1 MKMRAWVTLG
11 FSSLICFHSITAA
24 DAHWTRIASPNFE
37 MYTTAGE
44 RNARDTIRYFEQ
56 VRGFFAQMM
65 PHALEK
71 RSQVRILA
79 FNSEK
84 EYAPYRLNDYATAY
98 YHASGDH
105 DYIVMSHAGA
115 EAFPVAIHEYVHLIA
130 RHSKLNFPPWLSE
143 GIAELYSTLK
153 PMGDK
158 VLIGAVVPGR
168 YQALLR
174 DPWVPLASILAA
186 TPDSPFYN
194 EKNQAGSL
202 YNQGWALTHM
212 LALTPQ
218 YKPKFTE
225 VLLAIS
231 GGAPSADVLERTYGK
246 SLNAIEGD
254 LIAYLRGGRFQG
266 VLIPAKL
273 EKMDDDLKAE
283 PAGQFDVSLLLAE
296 VTDQPG
302 KEQATRAALESLIA
316 QNPSRPE
323 PYVDLAYLDRRQKQ
337 FSEAYQH
344 FEKAFDLGSRDPQ
357 MLWDYGRQA
366 ASADLPKS
374 ILALTELLKLDSGRL
389 DVRLELASVQL
400 RSHAAK
406 VALETLAPVKK
417 VTPEDAPR
425 LLTLLVYANLEAG
438 DRETARKG
446 ADQLKKV
453 AATADDRDRADQIL
467 RFIDGSRPGAAT
479 PAPAPAPESPVSETG
494 DQAPVLKHREPA
506 RPAVPRLSITG
517 KFMELQC
524 GTPARIVM
532 ETAAGKKVLLI
543 DNPSNLTVNGDSGQT
558 MELACGQQKR
568 VKIRVEYDSA
578 SVAARGSDGLAR
590 VIHFEP

>member
-1 MKMRAWVTLG
+1 VTLG
-11 FSSLICFHSITAA
+11 FGSLICLHSIAA
-24 DAHWTRIASPNFE
+24 AETRWSRIASPNFE

-44 RNARDTIRYFEQ
+44 RSASDTIRYFEQ

-65 PHALEK
+65 PHAEDK
-71 RSQVRILA
+71 PSQVRILA

-84 EYAPYRLNDYATAY
+84 EYAPYRLNGYATAY
-98 YHASGDH
+98 YHSSGDH

-115 EAFPVAIHEYVHLIA
+115 ETFPVAIHEYVHLIA

-158 VLIGAVVPGR
+158 VLVGALIPGR
-168 YQALLR
+168 YEALLR
-174 DPWVPLASILAA
+174 DRWVPLATILAA
-186 TPDSPFYN
+186 TQDSPYYN

-212 LALTPQ
+212 LALNPEYKERFPQ
-218 YKPKFTE
+218 

-231 GGAPSADVLERTYGK
+231 GGRPSIDTLEQTYGK
-246 SLNAIEGD
+246 PLRAIEAD
-254 LIAYLRGGRFQG
+254 LLAYLRGGRFQG

-273 EKMDDDLKAE
+273 EKIDDDLRTE
-283 PAGQFDVSLLLAE
+283 PAGAFDVALLLAE

-302 KEQATRAALESLIA
+302 KEQATRAALEKLIA
-316 QNPSRPE
+316 ENPGRPE
-323 PYVDLAYLDRRQKQ
+323 PYIDIAYLDRRQKQ

-357 MLWDYGRQA
+357 MLWDFGRLA

-374 ILALTELLKLDSGRL
+374 IQALTELLKLDSGRVG
-389 DVRLELASVQL
+389 VRLELASVQL

-406 VALETLAPVKK
+406 DALQTLAPVKK

-425 LLTLLVYANLEAG
+425 LLTLLMHANLDAG
-438 DRETARKG
+438 DPDNARKA

-453 AATADDRDRADQIL
+453 ATNADDRGRAEQIL
-467 RFIDGSRPGAAT
+467 RFIDGSRPAAAT
-479 PAPAPAPESPVSETG
+479 PALASAPRESETG
-494 DQAPVLKHREPA
+494 DHASMLKRREAAPEAARRDAQRPSFTGKFVELQCREPA
-506 RPAVPRLSITG
+506 RI
-517 KFMELQC
+517 
-524 GTPARIVM
+524 IM
-532 ETAAGKKVLLI
+532 ETAEGKKVLLI

-558 MELACGQQKR
+558 MELVCGPQR
-568 VKIRVEYDSA
+568 RATIRIEYDPA
-578 SVAARGSDGLAR
+578 SPAPPGSSGADGLAR
-590 VIHFEP
+590 VIRFEP

>member
-11 FSSLICFHSITAA
+11 FGALICLHSITAA

-71 RSQVRILA
+71 PSQVRILA

-98 YHASGDH
+98 YHSSGDH
-105 DYIVMSHAGA
+105 DYIVMSHAGP

-153 PMGDK
+153 PMGDQ
-158 VLIGAVVPGR
+158 VLIGAIVPGR

-174 DPWVPLASILAA
+174 DEWVPLATILAA
-186 TPDSPFYN
+186 TQDSPYYS
-194 EKNQAGSL
+194 EGSL

-212 LALTPQ
+212 LALNPK
-218 YKPKFTE
+218 YKPKFTQ

-231 GGAPSADVLERTYGK
+231 DGAPSAYALEQIYGK
-246 SLNAIEGD
+246 PLKEIEID
-254 LIAYLRGGRFQG
+254 LLAYLRGGRFQG
-266 VLIPAKL
+266 VLIPAKI

-283 PAGQFDVSLLLAE
+283 PAGQFDVALLLAE
-296 VTDQPG
+296 VTEKPG
-302 KEQATRAALESLIA
+302 REQATRAALESLIA

-323 PYVDLAYLDRRQKQ
+323 PYVDLAYLERRQKQ
-337 FSEAYQH
+337 SSEAYEH
-344 FEKAFDLGSRDPQ
+344 LAKAFELGSRDPQ
-357 MLWDYGRQA
+357 MLWDYGRLA

-374 ILALTELLKLDSGRL
+374 IRALTELLKLDSGRL

-406 VALETLAPVKK
+406 NALETLAPVKK
-417 VTPEDAPR
+417 VAPEDAPR

-438 DRETARKG
+438 DSETARKG

-453 AATADDRDRADQIL
+453 ATNADDRDRADQLL

-479 PAPAPAPESPVSETG
+479 PAPAPTPESPVLGTG
-494 DQAPVLKHREPA
+494 DDAPVLKQREAA
-506 RPAVPRLSITG
+506 RPAATRLSFTG
-517 KFMELQC
+517 KFVELQC
-524 GTPARIVM
+524 GKPARIVM
-532 ETAAGKKVLLI
+532 ESAEGKKVLLI

-558 MELACGQQKR
+558 MELACGPQKR
-568 VKIRVEYDSA
+568 VKIRIEYDSA
-578 SVAARGSDGLAR
+578 GVAARGSDGLAR